1 MSEFFVYPEDMS
13 DYEEDTINESGKKI
27 GEVINNTKHIN
38 NVNNIK
44 HVNNVNNVKN
54 VKHVKHVKNIINV
67 NK

>member
-27 GEVINNTKHIN
+27 GEVINNTKHII

-44 HVNNVNNVKN
+44 HVNNVKHTNN
-54 VKHVKHVKNIINV
+54 VKNIINV
-67 NK
+67 KHVKNK